1 MSPFYLVLYIFIAL
15 IVVLCV
21 VSFAMYMCHVCS
33 GVCGDN
39 SDFDANGIVYL
50 EERQPLS
57 NTEGSNINDD
67 DDPERVTCNVREFA
81 RKYEENLNNID
92 IQSDCEIGGI
102 GAGERTLSN
111 SECSL
116 KLDSHSNMTNM
127 RASQNTLYKKKYH
140 APPIPPKP
148 AVPVMIHSQPSSK
161 KSSIVDPPPYGSVM
175 SNQSTPYKSSPCSTP
190 DRLTPSTDSPS
201 RSINAP
207 TRKPPPPPPPPKPLG
222 LSDEFLAALPPPRDS
237 MLPPPDLPLLRDSV
251 LPPPPPVDNYLSDDS
266 FHPVTDNY
274 LSDCD

>member
-15 IVVLCV
+15 IVLLCV

-50 EERQPLS
+50 DERQPLS
-57 NTEGSNINDD
+57 NTETNLVD
-67 DDPERVTCNVREFA
+67 DDPERVTNVRDFA
-81 RKYEENLNNID
+81 RKYEENLQNGV
-92 IQSDCEIGGI
+92 QSDS
-102 GAGERTLSN
+102 GERTLSN
-111 SECSL
+111 SDCSL
-116 KLDSHSNMTNM
+116 KLESNNI
-127 RASQNTLYKKKYH
+127 SENTIYKKKYH

-148 AVPVMIHSQPSSK
+148 TVPVMIHSQPSSK
-161 KSSIVDPPPYGSVM
+161 KSSIVDPPPYGAVT

-201 RSINAP
+201 RSISAP
-207 TRKPPPPPPPPKPLG
+207 KRKPPPPPPPPKPAG
-222 LSDEFLAALPPPRDS
+222 LTDDFLAKLPPPRDS
-237 MLPPPDLPLLRDSV
+237 MLPPPDLPPLRDNI